1 MSSRSARRALST
13 VVVATVLGGALVGG
27 GGSAM
32 AGSLDWTETPSAGSE
47 AGSVLLE
54 GADPV
59 KALSTIVAPVVDAV
73 GPVLSSVC
81 AAVRYLQSGEN
92 YCIFP
97 PGGPIG

>member
-1 MSSRSARRALST
+1 MSSRSARRTLST
-13 VVVATVLGGALVGG
+13 VVVATALGGALVGG

-59 KALSTIVAPVVDAV
+59 KALSTIVAPVVDVV
-73 GPVLSSVC
+73 GPVFISVC

-97 PGGPIG
+97 PGPIG

>member
-1 MSSRSARRALST
+1 MSSRSARRTLST

-32 AGSLDWTETPSAGSE
+32 AGSLDGTETAQSE
-47 AGSVLLE
+47 GSVLLE
-54 GADPV
+54 GVDPV

-73 GPVLSSVC
+73 GPALGSVC

>member
-1 MSSRSARRALST
+1 
-13 VVVATVLGGALVGG
+13 
-27 GGSAM
+27 M
-32 AGSLDWTETPSAGSE
+32 AGSLDGTETAQSE
-47 AGSVLLE
+47 GSVLLE
-54 GADPV
+54 GVDPV

-73 GPVLSSVC
+73 GPALGSVC